1 MQLNYPSQVAQ
12 WPLPRDDLLGFTTL
26 AQDGRGASGTIALP
40 TTDSALSE
48 GAANRQLLTQAL
60 VSASGMSSVAVQW
73 LQQVHGSACVYATAA
88 TARHSPVADAVW
100 TDQSGVALAIQSADC
115 VPVLLA
121 HERAQLI
128 GAAHGGWRG
137 LLGGVLETLIDAL
150 PVAANELQA
159 WIGPCISVRHFEVN
173 EDVWGPVYAQCP
185 DAVQAHAL
193 EPTKRMVDL
202 VALTRWRLQRCGV
215 ARVAS
220 VQQCTFADAR
230 YFSHRQTTVEQGP
243 QATTGRMASVV
254 MLTRGSG

>member
-115 VPVLLA
+115 VPVLFA

-215 ARVAS
+215 ARVAA

-254 MLTRGSG
+254 MLTGGPG

>member
-1 MQLNYPSQVAQ
+1 MQLNYPAQVAQ
-12 WPLPRDDLLGFTTL
+12 WQVPRDDLLAFTTL
-26 AQDGRGASGTIALP
+26 AQDGGGASATIAIP
-40 TTDSALSE
+40 TEPSALSE
-48 GAANRQLLTQAL
+48 GSLNRQLLTQAL
-60 VSASGMSSVAVQW
+60 VSTSDMSSVAVQW
-73 LQQVHGSACVYATAA
+73 LQQVHGSACVYATSA

-128 GAAHGGWRG
+128 GAAHAGWRG
-137 LLGGVLETLIDAL
+137 LLGGVLEALIDAL
-150 PVAANELQA
+150 PVAADELQA

-173 EDVWGPVYAQCP
+173 EDVWAPVYAQCP
-185 DAVQAHAL
+185 NAVNAHAS

-215 ARVAS
+215 ARVAA

-230 YFSHRQTTVEQGP
+230 YFSHRQTTVERGP
-243 QATTGRMASVV
+243 HATTGRMASIV
-254 MLTRGSG
+254 MLTKGLD